1 MVRSVIILTV
11 VLILSSSPLLYGQ
24 ITLDMPGN
32 FTHLQA
38 RNGHK
43 ALIYEDSTK
52 DLSIEFRYGFPKKYK
67 DYAVLK
73 LSQAIQATIDSNWTD
88 ALPIIEVNFGEITIH
103 YDIKEDQIGD
113 IIYAFNLYQYPNVDS
128 IDVLGELHSFPV
140 SPDAAIREVDS
151 SYTFPFSEKS
161 NVHAKLFRS
170 IFIETPSL
178 DSTLSFI
185 VDALELLP
193 EISPMKNRSYAKD
206 GQLEFNTM
214 EVYPSTH
221 DSISF
226 SYAGPHSNNVTKY
239 HATLLVLKEYL
250 KQQPNDSLGQLS
262 ISYIGGQSYLEFTY
276 HNLADTVLDSVIKK
290 KVQQSIFSTELAPYY
305 WDTVLIDSIKS
316 YVLSDLESQSSS
328 RLKDQ
333 LAFFD
338 NEWAIYLPA
347 ELRQVSEE
355 SIQRMID
362 IFVNNMPFFVR
373 HYSSTAPESIW
384 INEDV
389 FDSIVKPTV
398 NLYDTIEHHKVFSE
412 INSFLDINPLYNV
425 SMVLEIG
432 NKEIKWVK
440 DTAAVNYLLNYPYNL
455 ASANQLK
462 RIRRK
467 YLPMGVARGLTYFK
481 YFTETLNLAPNRVRF
496 NVIRLEKG
504 FDQPI
509 LRFNLSQ
516 SF

>member
-1 MVRSVIILTV
+1 MVRSVLFSMIFFLV
-11 VLILSSSPLLYGQ
+11 GFYSLLYGQ
-24 ITLDMPGN
+24 ITLDMPSN

-43 ALIYEDSTK
+43 ALIYEDSTQE
-52 DLSIEFRYGFPKKYK
+52 LSIEFRYGFPKKYK
-67 DYAVLK
+67 DYTVLK

-88 ALPIIEVNFGEITIH
+88 APPSIEVNFGEIAIH
-103 YDIKEDQIGD
+103 YDLRGKQIGN
-113 IIYAFNLYQYPNVDS
+113 IINAFNLYQYPNYDSARAFKAFYSLPASPDGTIIKVDS
-128 IDVLGELHSFPV
+128 T
-140 SPDAAIREVDS
+140 
-151 SYTFPFSEKS
+151 YTFPFSEKS

-170 IFIETPSL
+170 IFIQTPSL
-178 DSTLSFI
+178 DSSLSSI
-185 VDALELLP
+185 VEALELLP
-193 EISPMKNRSYAKD
+193 EVSPIKNRSYAKD

-214 EVYPSTH
+214 EVYPSTR
-221 DSISF
+221 DSITF
-226 SYAGPHSNNVTKY
+226 CYAGPHSNNVTKY
-239 HATLLVLKEYL
+239 HAALLVLQEYL
-250 KQQPNDSLGQLS
+250 MQQPNDSLGQLS
-262 ISYIGGQSYLEFTY
+262 ISYIGGQSYLKFTY
-276 HNLADTVLDSVIKK
+276 YDLEDNVLDSLINH
-290 KVQQSIFSTELAPYY
+290 KVEHSVFSAEVEPLT
-305 WDTVLIDSIKS
+305 WDSVLIDSIKN
-316 YVLSDLESQSSS
+316 YILNDLESQSKA

-347 ELRQVSEE
+347 ELRQVNEE
-355 SIQRMID
+355 SMQRMIN
-362 IFVNNMPFFVR
+362 IFVNNMPFYVR
-373 HYSSTAPESIW
+373 HCSIKATEKNW
-384 INEDV
+384 INQDV

-398 NLYDTIEHHKVFSE
+398 NLYDSVENHEVFSD
-412 INSFLDINPLYNV
+412 INSFLQINPLYNV

-455 ASANQLK
+455 AAANQLK

-467 YLPMGVARGLTYFK
+467 YLPMGVARGLTYFQ
-481 YFTETLNLAPNRVRF
+481 YFTNTLNLAPKRVRF

-504 FDQPI
+504 YDRPL